1 MFSGCEHTTPL
12 PAILVLGGQLRPSF
26 SAGRTELLTR
36 TAVRCVRY
44 SSMLAMISA
53 TLCTSVSS
61 SSSRSAMVDG
71 YLLGRRGWSVK
82 TLEYQRRKGLLGCT
96 GRGAIAL

>member
-26 SAGRTELLTR
+26 SAGLTR

-61 SSSRSAMVDG
+61 SSSRSAMVDAFSPRAQG
-71 YLLGRRGWSVK
+71 
-82 TLEYQRRKGLLGCT
+82 LEREDSGVPK
-96 GRGAIAL
+96 A